1 MIWSARLRKFFQ
13 RLPEKCVTVK
23 TMNFFL
29 FLLAF
34 LAWTEAAPSPPQCGK
49 IRGSPCREDSECAC
63 LNRHNKSSL
72 ICNTRLRC
80 EKETFVDQ
88 IQRRQPC
95 HRIYKTYCEVNTD
108 CPCGE
113 ARLICEDHECV
124 KEKKGPRLNKDFFL
138 SLLGRR
144 VNGTQSSSRRQR
156 RRLLRHEIFKR
167 I

>member
-1 MIWSARLRKFFQ
+1 M
-13 RLPEKCVTVK
+13 TVK

-49 IRGSPCREDSECAC
+49 IRGSPCSEDSECAC

-95 HRIYKTYCEVNTD
+95 HRIYKKSCKVDAD
-108 CPCGE
+108 CPCDE
-113 ARLICEDHECV
+113 ARLICEEGECV
-124 KEKKGPRLNKDFFL
+124 KEEKRPRPKINQNFFL

-144 VNGTQSSSRRQR
+144 VNSTQSSSRRQR
-156 RRLLRHEIFKR
+156 RRLLRHELFKT